1 MRTTHRMVENER
13 GVALIMTLM
22 LAMIVASLAIGII
35 MMMGNTNLI
44 TKFHAKEAMME
55 GAADAGL
62 EWGRNQLNANA
73 VVLPL
78 NGYVTLASAATVLD
92 ASGNVIPGFTRS
104 VYAGRSGNT
113 TGQFGVYA
121 SIIAEIRDARGAVV
135 VRRVQLSQDSFAKY
149 AEFTDTFPGG
159 LCVGYGNVKFG
170 PVHSNTNYNLC
181 STGPAIFNG
190 LLTVVGAIGNQ
201 GVGTY
206 NKGYKT
212 GVAPI
217 PMPTPV
223 QLATV
228 LPIAQVA
235 NMNITGDA
243 NLTRTDPD
251 TRIEFIGIDLDNDGD
266 ITDANEGFFRVFK
279 ARTTGNANADANN
292 RAYVNA
298 RRWPN
303 NGAAGYP
310 AFPAT
315 TTTARDPQAISP
327 NCGGNPN
334 NALIAP
340 LVGGWVTADSIYRV
354 PDATVS
360 QANKLIA
367 VRAALSSANRRCY
380 LGGDEN
386 LTAAVWDSF
395 PRTNAPGQPYGDWV
409 AYPGW
414 GGPGGVPN
422 SIVNGLARSG
432 RVGVIGSGAAAAQ
445 AAIMAQYLWPMDR
458 SWNINIQGVIYVAG
472 SVAASGNV
480 RGQALLAATG
490 NIMLDDD
497 LIYVTPPNTTCADML
512 GYTTPKGITMA
523 DNAVNGPF
531 IVNNAYVNNFDDTPS
546 ESFNGVFLALTT
558 FAGENPTSGPTAATP
573 TAGREDCPVGQAQ
586 GRGCDIVIG
595 GLIQRNAGATASTS
609 GAGWNDQYSYDNCS
623 FRNPPP
629 YFPTTGRYSRYQYY
643 EIDPVGFNVANWY
656 AANQ

>member
-1 MRTTHRMVENER
+1 MRPTNRMVTNER

-78 NGYVTLASAATVLD
+78 TGYVTLASGATVTD
-92 ASGNVIPGFTRS
+92 ASGTVIPGFTRS

-121 SIIAEIRDARGAVV
+121 SVISEIRDARGAVV

-181 STGPAIFNG
+181 GTGPAIFNG
-190 LLTVVGAIGNQ
+190 LLTVHGSISNQ

-206 NKGYKT
+206 NKGFKT
-212 GVAPI
+212 GVPVI

-223 QLATV
+223 QLASV
-228 LPIAQVA
+228 LPIAQAA

-251 TRIEFIGIDLDNDGD
+251 TRIEFISIDLDNDGD
-266 ITDANEGFFRVFK
+266 VTDANEGFFRVFK
-279 ARTTGNANADANN
+279 ARTTGTANTDDNN
-292 RAYVNA
+292 RAYLNG

-303 NGAAGYP
+303 NGSVSFTG
-310 AFPAT
+310 T
-315 TTTARDPQAISP
+315 GTTAASDVNLFSP
-327 NCGGNPN
+327 NCGGTQG
-334 NALIAP
+334 NAAIAP
-340 LVGGWVTADSIYRV
+340 ATTWVSADSIMRV
-354 PDATVS
+354 PNATVS
-360 QANKLIA
+360 LVNKALA
-367 VRAALSSANRRCY
+367 VRQALTSASRRCY

-386 LTAAVWDSF
+386 LTGGIWRVTPTTS
-395 PRTNAPGQPYGDWV
+395 PYGDWL

-414 GGPGGVPN
+414 GGAPPGA
-422 SIVNGLARSG
+422 IVTGLSRSG
-432 RVGVIGSGAAAAQ
+432 RVGLPAGSAAANTQ
-445 AAIMAQYLWPMDR
+445 AAFMAQYLWPLDR

-472 SVAASGNV
+472 AVAASGNV
-480 RGQALLAATG
+480 RGQVLLAATG

-531 IVNNAYVNNFDDTPS
+531 MVNGNYMNNFDDTPS

-558 FAGENPTSGPTAATP
+558 FAGENPTSGPTSSTSA
-573 TAGREDCPVGQAQ
+573 AGREDCPAGVQQ

-609 GAGWNDQYSYDNCS
+609 GAGWNDQYSYDVCS

-629 YFPTTGRYSRYQYY
+629 YFPTTGRYARYQYY
-643 EIDPVGFNVANWY
+643 EIDPVGFNVATWY
-656 AANQ
+656 ANNQ

>member
-1 MRTTHRMVENER
+1 MRTQTQAVANER

-62 EWGRNQLNANA
+62 EWARDTLNATA
-73 VVLPL
+73 IVLPL
-78 NGYVTLASAATVLD
+78 NGFVTLQSAATVVD
-92 ASGNVIPGFTRS
+92 ASGTVIPGFTRS
-104 VYAGRSGNT
+104 VYVGRSGNS
-113 TGQFGVYA
+113 TGQFGVFA
-121 SIIAEIRDARGAVV
+121 SVISVIRDARGAVV

-149 AEFTDTFPGG
+149 AEFTDNFPGG

-170 PVHSNTNYNLC
+170 PVHSNSNYNLC
-181 STGPAIFNG
+181 GVGPAIFNG
-190 LLTVVGAIGNQ
+190 PLTVHGSIANQ

-206 NKGYKT
+206 NKGFKT
-212 GVAPI
+212 GVPII

-223 QLATV
+223 QLASV
-228 LPIAQVA
+228 LPIAQAA
-235 NMNITGDA
+235 NMDITGDP

-251 TRIEFIGIDLDNDGD
+251 TRIEFLAIDLNGDGD
-266 ITDANEGFFRVFK
+266 NSDPNEGFFRVFK
-279 ARTTGNANADANN
+279 ARSSGTTNGDANN
-292 RAYVNA
+292 RAYVNG

-303 NGAAGYP
+303 NGTGL
-310 AFPAT
+310 AFPGGT
-315 TTTARDPQAISP
+315 TTGRDPQIISP

-334 NALIAP
+334 DALIAP
-340 LVGGWVTADSIYRV
+340 LIGGWVTADSIARV
-354 PDATVS
+354 PNGTVS
-360 QANKLIA
+360 AANKITDG
-367 VRAALSSANRRCY
+367 RAALRSATRRCY

-386 LTAAVWDSF
+386 LTGGVWTVT
-395 PRTNAPGQPYGDWV
+395 PPVAPWGDWQP
-409 AYPGW
+409 YPGW
-414 GGPGGVPN
+414 GGAAPAT
-422 SIVNGLARSG
+422 IANGLLASG
-432 RVGVIGSGAAAAQ
+432 RVANGTQ
-445 AAIMAQYLWPMDR
+445 ATNMARYLWPMDR
-458 SWNINIQGVIYVAG
+458 SWNINVQGVIYVAG

-512 GYTTPKGITMA
+512 GYTTPNGITMA

-531 IVNNAYVNNFDDTPS
+531 IVNNNYVNNFDDTPS
-546 ESFNGVFLALTT
+546 ESYNGVFLALTT
-558 FAGENPTSGPTAATP
+558 FAGENPTSGPSAGTAAS
-573 TAGREDCPVGQAQ
+573 GREDCPVGQAQ

-595 GLIQRNAGATASTS
+595 GLIQRNAGATAST
-609 GAGWNDQYSYDNCS
+609 GGNGWNDQYSYDNCS

-629 YFPTTGRYSRYQYY
+629 YFPTTGRYARYQYY
-643 EIDPVGFNVANWY
+643 EIDPVGFTVANWF